1 MGLVDPWDALPPGR
15 SAKLARECTEVHAAN
30 QNAVGLVEGEW
41 GHFKNLEVLWVN
53 NNRISRMEHLQDLS
67 RIKEIFMQDNR
78 IVSLEG
84 LSTFKFLKVLR
95 AGNNRIRNLDK
106 QLGVLSRFAFL
117 KELDLFDNPVAE
129 EPDYRLRVIYHLP
142 QVELLDLKSVK
153 PHEREQAAEVVPN
166 MNVVSSVA
174 PGDILYPPKQKW
186 VNTPNEEFTFQT
198 AERIKLKWQKAEEE
212 ALRQMYSGLGGLV
225 RKEFGPDEGLLNNR
239 NLEMQVYRKTID
251 AYELDH
257 LNEWEKNDVI
267 NFLKELKIDRSDLT
281 KTQFV
286 DTFLKPDLGYN
297 ESGLEP
303 IPRVTQLA
311 NRIGKVPDPAA
322 FEVPRAENASGSE
335 QEEAELPPNSV
346 WRKFSDDATNPIIKA
361 ADMRGFFLSEA
372 LLWRYEDDFSLQ
384 ERTDFLYAEA
394 KKAGPPI
401 GSDPAKAAE
410 LSRKALRLEGIK
422 TRKQAE
428 RLEKKEKNPD

>member
-186 VNTPNEEFTFQT
+186 EFTFQT

-212 ALRQMYSGLGGLV
+212 ALRQM
-225 RKEFGPDEGLLNNR
+225 

-297 ESGLEP
+297 ESGLEHQSLS
-303 IPRVTQLA
+303 IDLLKNVVQ
-311 NRIGKVPDPAA
+311 
-322 FEVPRAENASGSE
+322 
-335 QEEAELPPNSV
+335 
-346 WRKFSDDATNPIIKA
+346 
-361 ADMRGFFLSEA
+361 MRGFFLSEA

-428 RLEKKEKNPD
+428 RLEKKKKIQIEMRRDVFPQVGLREFNVTDKKGRVKPKCAVTKSTFRFE